1 MLFIL
6 LTPVLFAFS
15 TFFATRAVKSVGAPR
30 ATTVRILMAAGL
42 LGCWALLRGSSLDAP
57 TQEWL
62 WLSGAVGIGL
72 GDIALFQA
80 IPRIGGRLTS
90 LLTQTLAAP
99 IAALVEWRWLGTEL
113 QPAQI
118 ICASVILAGIALS
131 LAPDK
136 GPQVSRPSFS
146 IGVLFGVI
154 SAAGQGMGAVL
165 SRRAFAGLPMG
176 SHPDSGT
183 VAFHRV
189 LAGALCTVIF
199 YLPLLSRQRGIADA
213 ETGANQRQQNKPA
226 KPANYW
232 PVLFNA
238 LCGAVLGIACFQKAL
253 SIAPA
258 GPVLAVAATSPLL
271 AMVLLWLLD
280 GVHPPR
286 LAPLGGILAVAGVMA
301 LKLVH
306 AGP

>member
-6 LTPVLFAFS
+6 LTPVLFALS

-42 LGCWALLRGSSLDAP
+42 LGCWALLHGSSVDAP
-57 TQEWL
+57 TRQWL

-72 GDIALFQA
+72 GDIALYQA
-80 IPRIGGRLTS
+80 IPRVGGRLTS
-90 LLTQTLAAP
+90 LLTQSLAAP

-118 ICASVILAGIALS
+118 ICASVILVGIGLS

-136 GPQVSRPSFS
+136 GPRVSRPSFA
-146 IGVLFGVI
+146 IGALFGVI
-154 SAAGQGMGAVL
+154 SATGQGMGAVL
-165 SRRAFAGLPMG
+165 SRRAFAGLPLG

-199 YLPLLSRQRGIADA
+199 YLPILSRQRGIGEA
-213 ETGANQRQQNKPA
+213 ETGTNQRQQA

-271 AMVLLWLLD
+271 AMMLLWVLD

-306 AGP
+306 TGP